1 MDKKLMTIS
10 TSMMLLKLLEQQDM
24 YGYQM
29 IQTLNE
35 RSNSVFSLKE
45 GTLYPLLHGL
55 EREGCIESYEKIAES
70 GRSRKYYKI
79 TKEGLRTLKEKES
92 DWDSYQKAV
101 NQVMGRV
108 AYGKLVYEI

>member
-35 RSNSVFSLKE
+35 RSNSVFLLKE
-45 GTLYPLLHGL
+45 GTLYPILHGL
-55 EREGCIESYEKIAES
+55 ENDGCIESYEKVAES
-70 GRSRKYYKI
+70 GRNRKYYCI
-79 TKEGLRTLKEKES
+79 TKDGLRRLREKEM
-92 DWDSYQKAV
+92 DWESYQKAV
-101 NQVMGRV
+101 NRVMGRE
-108 AYGKLVYEI
+108 AYVEAVFGI